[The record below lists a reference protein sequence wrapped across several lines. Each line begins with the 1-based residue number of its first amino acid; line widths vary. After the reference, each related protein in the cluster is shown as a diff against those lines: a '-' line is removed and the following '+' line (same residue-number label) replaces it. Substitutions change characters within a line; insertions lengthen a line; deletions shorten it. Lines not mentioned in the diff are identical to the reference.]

1 MIRINV
7 RELFAVEDISILRTL
22 TEWSVT
28 RKEYGHKGV
37 YKKGAAAGQY
47 DVTDKERKKD
57 LLRDELWK
65 RKS

>member
-1 MIRINV
+1 MS

-22 TEWSVT
+22 TEWSIT

-47 DVTDKERKKD
+47 DVTDKERKK
-57 LLRDELWK
+57 K
-65 RKS
+65 RLAER